1 MGAMCQR
8 RYNIFMKIFVSV
20 KPNARREEVQ
30 KVDDAHFV
38 VRANAPAKEGRAN
51 KRVEELLAEYFDVP
65 KMSVWLVGGR
75 TSKEKTFDIKQ

>member
-1 MGAMCQR
+1 
-8 RYNIFMKIFVSV
+8 MKIFVSV

-75 TSKEKTFDIKQ
+75 KFLTKQKIV

>member
-1 MGAMCQR
+1 
-8 RYNIFMKIFVSV
+8 MKIFVSV

-38 VRANAPAKEGRAN
+38 VRANAPAKEGKAN

>member
-1 MGAMCQR
+1 
-8 RYNIFMKIFVSV
+8 MKIFVSV

-75 TSKEKTFDIKQ
+75 TSKEKTFDLKQ